1 MNSAFNALKDKINT
15 ETENILNDTQN
26 QLTRIKVEMAQKE
39 TDNAHMQ
46 EEYADIL
53 KATDDICLR
62 AETLSRQLIEV
73 LTK

>member
-1 MNSAFNALKDKINT
+1 MCIRDRINT

-53 KATDDICLR
+53 KATDEICLR
-62 AETLSRQLIEV
+62 AETLGRQLIEV